1 MKTHSPSMLGSGI
14 REVIK
19 SIIVLD
25 RLNHTSFLSR
35 SLNTKGLVKGY
46 LPSPMK

>member
-1 MKTHSPSMLGSGI
+1 METQSPSMLGSGI

-25 RLNHTSFLSR
+25 TLNHTPFLSR

-46 LPSPMK
+46 LTSSIK